1 MPQAVYLERSP
12 AKVNLYLNILDRR
25 KDGYHNLETVFQAIE
40 LSDHITY
47 DIQFEKG
54 MSTELDF
61 ALEIDSNSEE
71 IKALADQN
79 IIAKAIELYIANLRE
94 AVIEDLASI
103 IIKIFVDK
111 NIPLEGGLAGGSSN
125 AAATLR
131 TLNKFFQE
139 NFAFSFS
146 QEELL
151 KLALELGSD
160 VPFCLITNER
170 SRVFATGRGEVFE
183 NKNIEFNFDQSPHLI
198 LVKPNFGIS
207 TKKAY
212 EALKADRIHAQ
223 EIGFFNSFESVVYD
237 QAPTL
242 LEIHEAMT
250 QANAQQVMLSGSGS
264 TMLAFFKDSQSAQKA
279 LDELKA
285 KLSNDYFMTTS
296 SFLNITPV
304 YS

>member
-12 AKVNLYLNILDRR
+12 AKVNLYLNVLDKRA
-25 KDGYHNLETVFQAIE
+25 DGYHDLETVFQTIE
-40 LSDHITY
+40 LSDHISF
-47 DIQFEKG
+47 DIQFEKAL
-54 MSTELDF
+54 SEELDF

-94 AVIEDLASI
+94 DVIEDLASI

-111 NIPLEGGLAGGSSN
+111 NIPLEAGLAGGSSN

-131 TLNKFFQE
+131 MLNKFFQE

-160 VPFCLITNER
+160 VPFCLIANER
-170 SRVFATGRGEVFE
+170 SKVFASGRGEIFE
-183 NKNIEFNFDQSPHLI
+183 DKKIDFDFNQYPHLV

-212 EALKADRIHAQ
+212 EALKADRIKAKK
-223 EIGFFNSFESVVYD
+223 IGFFNSFESVVYD
-237 QAPTL
+237 QAPAL

-279 LDELKA
+279 LDELKI
-285 KLSNDYFMTTS
+285 KLSNDYFMTAS
-296 SFLNITPV
+296 SFLNISPV